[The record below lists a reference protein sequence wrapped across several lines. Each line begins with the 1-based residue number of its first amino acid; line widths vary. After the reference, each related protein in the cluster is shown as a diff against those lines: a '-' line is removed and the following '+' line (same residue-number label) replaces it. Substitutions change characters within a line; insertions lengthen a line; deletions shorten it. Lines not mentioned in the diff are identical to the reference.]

1 MSATPII
8 GRNAVVTMGGTA
20 IGYATGV
27 TSNLSADLIKEYAM
41 GSDKAAVL
49 SSGNKSFKISCD
61 KLYVDNTYLSQVLG
75 GTAVDF
81 IIAPAG
87 TTTGKPKITIKNVVL
102 NVWDFKA
109 EQKGVVS
116 EKVSGEGN
124 DLQVGTY

>member
-8 GRNAVVTMGGTA
+8 GRNAVVYMGATA

-27 TSNLSADLIKEYAM
+27 TSSLGADLIKEFAM
-41 GSDKAAVL
+41 GSDRAAIL
-49 SSGNKSFKISCD
+49 ASGNKSFKIACD

-109 EQKGVVS
+109 EEKGVIS